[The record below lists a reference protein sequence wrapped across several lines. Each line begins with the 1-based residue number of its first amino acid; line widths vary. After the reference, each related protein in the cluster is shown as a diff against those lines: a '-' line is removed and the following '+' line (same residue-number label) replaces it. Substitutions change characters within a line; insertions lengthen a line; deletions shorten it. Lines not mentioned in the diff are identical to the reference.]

1 MIAIFCARRLPLMA
15 EKQFSNEF
23 ATLQQL
29 ASDALAH
36 ARLKGA
42 TACEVDV
49 SEGFGQSVSVRCS
62 EVETIEYN
70 RDKGMGVSVY
80 VGQRRGYASTSDFSP
95 RALRETVEAA
105 LNIARFTAE
114 DDCAGL
120 PEPELLATE
129 PMDLDLYHPWELP
142 VEAAI
147 ELAGRCEAAAFETD
161 ERINNSEGASVSTQ
175 QAQFVA
181 ANSLGFMGGYPTS
194 RHYIACSVIAGE
206 QEAMQRDDWYTTHRN
221 ATALE
226 APEAVGQQAARRAV
240 ARLNPKKIS
249 TGSFPVIFEAPL
261 AAGLLGNFVQAVS
274 GGALYRKSSFLL
286 DHLGRQVFPEFVQL
300 QELPHLPGALASSPF
315 DNDGVRTRERQVV
328 RDGVLQGYFL
338 SVYSGRKLGLPSTG
352 NAGGSHNLILT
363 PGEHDLDGL
372 VAQMGR
378 GLLVTELLGHGVNYV
393 TGDYSRGAAGFWV
406 EDGRIAHPVEEIT
419 IAGNLK
425 DMFRNIRAV
434 GRDVQVRGSKRTGS
448 ILLDAL
454 TVAA

>member
-372 VAQMGR
+372 LAQMGR